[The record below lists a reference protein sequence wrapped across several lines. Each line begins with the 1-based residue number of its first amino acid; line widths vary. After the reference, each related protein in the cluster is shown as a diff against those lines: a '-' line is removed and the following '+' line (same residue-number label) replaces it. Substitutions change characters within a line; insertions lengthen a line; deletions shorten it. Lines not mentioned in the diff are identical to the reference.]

1 MTDEMTDLR
10 SLVEKAP
17 DADFLRDM
25 LLEPVAQR
33 SFDDGG
39 AAHPEAPDPRRA
51 AESEPANA
59 AGRRERAN
67 ADLRHS
73 GGLHPGVLTRSVDSV
88 VRALGTGRR
97 DTAIS
102 TANTLIFL

>member
-1 MTDEMTDLR
+1 MTVALR
-10 SLVEKAP
+10 IPKLRKGSCFP
-17 DADFLRDM
+17 GFL
-25 LLEPVAQR
+25 
-33 SFDDGG
+33 
-39 AAHPEAPDPRRA
+39 DPRRA

-59 AGRRERAN
+59 AGPRERAT